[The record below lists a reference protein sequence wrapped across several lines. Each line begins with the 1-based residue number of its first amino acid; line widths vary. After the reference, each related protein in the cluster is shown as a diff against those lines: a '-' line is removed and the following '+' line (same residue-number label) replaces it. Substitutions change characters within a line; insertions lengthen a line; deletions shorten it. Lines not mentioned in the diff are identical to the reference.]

1 MHVPPLAWVILIVV
15 VIGILV
21 FDFLGHVR
29 KDHYP
34 SLKESAI
41 WTGIYISIALSA
53 GLVIG
58 LTLGWNLGTEYI
70 AGWVTE
76 WSLSLDNLFVFV
88 IVLSGFSVPRPLH
101 QKVIAVGITLA
112 LVFRL
117 IFILL
122 GAALIENFSWI
133 FYIFGVFLLF
143 TAWQQVQEG
152 MHPEAEEN
160 AEYQE
165 NGFVCFVRRF
175 LKVTPGFVG
184 HKYLQ
189 RVDGKLFITPLLLV
203 VIAVGS
209 ADVMF
214 AVDSIPAIFGLT
226 NEAFIVF
233 AANAFAL
240 MGLRQLYFLIEGLMQ
255 RLIFLHFGLAAIL
268 GFIGVKLLLHALST
282 NEIIFI
288 NGGKPLDFLPEPTI
302 PFSLGFIVATLAL
315 TAVIS
320 LTASHR
326 RNKKN
331 YGNPADD
338 TPTNQ
343 TPPPET
349 N

>member
-1 MHVPPLAWVILIVV
+1 MHVPPLAWIILIAV

-21 FDFLGHVR
+21 FDFFGHVR

-34 SLKESAI
+34 PLKESAI

-58 LTLGWNLGTEYI
+58 LTLGWDLGTEYI

-88 IVLSGFSVPRPLH
+88 IILSGFNVPRALH

-112 LVFRL
+112 LIFRL

-152 MHPEAEEN
+152 VHPETEEN
-160 AEYQE
+160 SAYQE
-165 NGFVCFVRRF
+165 NGFVRFVRRF
-175 LKVTPGFVG
+175 LKVTPDFVG

-226 NEAFIVF
+226 HEAFIVF

-288 NGGKPLDFLPEPTI
+288 NGGKALDFLPEPTI
-302 PFSLGFIVATLAL
+302 PFSLGFIVATLVL

-320 LTASHR
+320 LTVSHR
-326 RNKKN
+326 RAKKN
-331 YGNPADD
+331 RGNPADN
-338 TPTNQ
+338 TPTGQ
-343 TPPPET
+343 TPPAET

>member
-1 MHVPPLAWVILIVV
+1 MHVPLIAWIILVAV
-15 VIGILV
+15 VIGILI
-21 FDFLGHVR
+21 FDFFGHVR

-34 SLKESAI
+34 PLKESAI

-53 GLVIG
+53 GVVIG
-58 LTLGWNLGTEYI
+58 LTLGWDLGTEYF

-88 IVLSGFSVPRPLH
+88 IILSGFNVPRPLH

-112 LVFRL
+112 LIFRL
-117 IFILL
+117 VFILL
-122 GAALIENFSWI
+122 GAALIEHFSWI
-133 FYIFGVFLLF
+133 FYIFGIFLLF
-143 TAWQQVQEG
+143 TAYQQVKEG
-152 MHPEAEEN
+152 VHPEDEKD

-165 NGFVCFVRRF
+165 NGFVRFVRRF
-175 LKVTPGFVG
+175 MKVTPDFVG
-184 HKYLQ
+184 HQYLQ
-189 RVDGKLFITPLLLV
+189 RIDGKLFITPLLLV

-268 GFIGVKLLLHALST
+268 GFIGVKLLIHALST
-282 NEIIFI
+282 NEIAFI
-288 NGGKPLDFLPEPTI
+288 NGGEPLEFLPEPTI
-302 PFSLGFIVATLAL
+302 PFSLGFIVTTLVL
-315 TAVIS
+315 TAIIS
-320 LTASHR
+320 LTVSHHR
-326 RNKKN
+326 AKKAAKPN
-331 YGNPADD
+331 DE
-338 TPTNQ
+338 TPGEQ
-343 TPPPET
+343 TPPAQT
-349 N
+349 K